1 MQDMLSEHF
10 QFWTEYMPRSL
21 WHCRSLRFW
30 TKQTRA
36 HMRIFKDFKG
46 SIVDSDVLLDIPM
59 YSFFSFFG
67 AEKRLRPFGF
77 RGAHFGV

>member
-1 MQDMLSEHF
+1 
-10 QFWTEYMPRSL
+10 
-21 WHCRSLRFW
+21 
-30 TKQTRA
+30 
-36 HMRIFKDFKG
+36 MRIFKGFKG